1 MSIYIDYRESSDRD
15 FEFFDWGLS
24 DDLNEETGDFE
35 SNNQDDENPCVFE
48 HIQVSPEQ
56 VILRS
61 PDGSE
66 TRFTISPY
74 FYPHETLK
82 V

>member
-24 DDLNEETGDFE
+24 DDLNEEIGDFE
-35 SNNQDDENPCVFE
+35 SDNQDDESPCTFE
-48 HIQVSPEQ
+48 RTDVSEEQ
-56 VILRS
+56 AILKS

-66 TRFTISPY
+66 TRFTVSPY
-74 FYPHETLK
+74 FYPHEALK